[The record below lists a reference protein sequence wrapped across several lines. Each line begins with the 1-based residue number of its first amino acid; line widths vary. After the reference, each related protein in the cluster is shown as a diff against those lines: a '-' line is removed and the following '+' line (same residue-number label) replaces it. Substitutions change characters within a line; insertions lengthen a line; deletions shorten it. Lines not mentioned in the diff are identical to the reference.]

1 MAKTDNQSLL
11 FDNVQV
17 DQFVDKF
24 NQSLVGYN
32 YSNLNSSMVQSPQA
46 NRVFS
51 DDGSLAEGVVLNG
64 PHRDIKSSSKLP
76 NAFRIFRVRNAKKI
90 KNRL

>member
-1 MAKTDNQSLL
+1 
-11 FDNVQV
+11 V
-17 DQFVDKF
+17 DRF
-24 NQSLVGYN
+24 NQSLVGGYN
-32 YSNLNSSMVQSPQA
+32 YNLNSSMVQSPQA

-51 DDGSLAEGVVLNG
+51 DDGSVAEGVVLNG

-76 NAFRIFRVRNAKKI
+76 NAFRIFRVRNAKKN